1 MKGLTLKISDMDGLS
16 LNRLIGYR
24 GNKQNQFKFE
34 KKLRNKVLCARESS
48 SPIEDFLGEGEES
61 VGVLFTTTKSRFNIG
76 VLTSVV
82 KKPMLT

>member
-1 MKGLTLKISDMDGLS
+1 MRGKGKWSLTTKIN
-16 LNRLIGYR
+16 LNS
-24 GNKQNQFKFE
+24 K